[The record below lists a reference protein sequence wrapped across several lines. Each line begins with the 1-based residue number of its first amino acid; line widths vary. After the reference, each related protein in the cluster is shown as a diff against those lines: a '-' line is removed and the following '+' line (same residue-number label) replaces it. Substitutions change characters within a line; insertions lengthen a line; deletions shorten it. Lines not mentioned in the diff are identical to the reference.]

1 MMMALFDSQMSNILS
16 IVQDQRSEPYYKQYH
31 HCLIWWIPA
40 GNMIRQLNHK
50 SIDNNIYWRNTYMQ
64 NWHGSFGR
72 STISEHDQKRLHEV
86 CDLLLAITTPFKK
99 VVCNNTVWFYT
110 DHPEDFAT
118 IIDYPGTKLIEHK
131 QADVCLPADCVLLK
145 EPKHKFRT
153 YFRERFLDDSQRET
167 IKKYFN
173 ARTDQFRPGPG
184 FKMLLN
190 GTRLWMPSN
199 YFVDHNDEKDAFFI
213 NLACPQLVRKT
224 LPIRARN

>member
-1 MMMALFDSQMSNILS
+1 MTALSDSQMSNILS
-16 IVQDQRSEPYYKQYH
+16 IVLDQRSEPYYKQYH
-31 HCLIWWIPA
+31 HCLIWWVPE
-40 GNMIRQLNHK
+40 GNMMRQLSHK
-50 SIDNNIYWRNTYMQ
+50 SIDSNINWRNTYLQ
-64 NWHGSFGR
+64 NWRSSSGR
-72 STISEHDQKRLHEV
+72 MPIADRERERLHRV
-86 CDLLLAITTPFKK
+86 CDLLLAIKNPFKK
-99 VVCNNTVWFYT
+99 VVCNNTMWFYT
-110 DHPEDFAT
+110 NHPEDFSAVVVH
-118 IIDYPGTKLIEHK
+118 PGTKLLEHK
-131 QADVCLPADCVLLK
+131 QADVCLPPDCVLLK

-153 YFRERFLDDSQRET
+153 YFRERFLDDSQREI

-224 LPIRARN
+224 VPIRTRN